1 MAFRRNNL
9 GGDRVICQTELVRPT
24 LTVVMSLSAQLGLH
38 EATLSL
44 DIDAL
49 ARCFVE
55 VENLLAIQDLDGVCM
70 GLVKDPLTREIDPRY
85 VEATQA
91 FEGHFY
97 VLTNGEHIGQRGVN
111 GIIERAFGDAET
123 VKQRGLYLPGL
134 AAGGVQWQDR
144 HGNVSHPGVSEAEM
158 EFLRAVPDRI
168 KQRLRQ
174 AFEPYEG
181 VLDAPT
187 LDRCI
192 EASALDN
199 VASPTANLNTFYETL
214 GDRVE
219 IYMALQQQMQALM
232 DELLNEAAE
241 KGLDDSFFVH
251 YAPNLGRDEQG
262 NEIMWPARGQDSG
275 TTDFQFMLRGAIK
288 EAGVLAI
295 LNRYYHQRTGT
306 YPLGEDFSVRQAP
319 KDHEDLLELVKAN
332 FDPQQMPLMVGIGDT
347 VTSQVSDAGEVRR
360 GGSDRNFL
368 QLIQAI
374 GREFNTGNI
383 IVYVDSSGG
392 EVKNRKPIELTQDG
406 NGELKAVEGPGDV
419 RDMDDPLTLNVAF
432 HEGHRQYIEFFQRV
446 ARERQQRMQG

>member
-1 MAFRRNNL
+1 
-9 GGDRVICQTELVRPT
+9 
-24 LTVVMSLSAQLGLH
+24 MSLSAQLGLH

-214 GDRVE
+214 GDHVE
-219 IYMALQQQMQALM
+219 IYMA
-232 DELLNEAAE
+232 
-241 KGLDDSFFVH
+241 
-251 YAPNLGRDEQG
+251 
-262 NEIMWPARGQDSG
+262 
-275 TTDFQFMLRGAIK
+275 
-288 EAGVLAI
+288 
-295 LNRYYHQRTGT
+295 
-306 YPLGEDFSVRQAP
+306 FSN
-319 KDHEDLLELVKAN
+319 KC
-332 FDPQQMPLMVGIGDT
+332 
-347 VTSQVSDAGEVRR
+347 
-360 GGSDRNFL
+360 
-368 QLIQAI
+368 
-374 GREFNTGNI
+374 
-383 IVYVDSSGG
+383 
-392 EVKNRKPIELTQDG
+392 KP
-406 NGELKAVEGPGDV
+406 
-419 RDMDDPLTLNVAF
+419 
-432 HEGHRQYIEFFQRV
+432 
-446 ARERQQRMQG
+446 